1 MKVIMYGEW
10 FEGVLHRGKGVGEK
24 VFLYIFSFVGISCYF
39 PLLVT
44 LVMKQRKHKRCW
56 LSDPT
61 KEKKEIK
68 LRQNTPQRT
77 GGEKL
82 DRIII

>member
-1 MKVIMYGEW
+1 M
-10 FEGVLHRGKGVGEK
+10 GEK
-24 VFLYIFSFVGISCYF
+24 DFLYIFSFVGISCYF
-39 PLLVT
+39 LLLVT

-68 LRQNTPQRT
+68 LRQNTPKRP
-77 GGEKL
+77 GREEL
-82 DRIII
+82 DRIITLARPLAT

>member
-1 MKVIMYGEW
+1 M
-10 FEGVLHRGKGVGEK
+10 GEK

-68 LRQNTPQRT
+68 LRQNTP
-77 GGEKL
+77 KIK
-82 DRIII
+82 DREERNWGPFLESPDN

>member
-1 MKVIMYGEW
+1 M
-10 FEGVLHRGKGVGEK
+10 GEK

-68 LRQNTPQRT
+68 LRQNTPKRP
-77 GGEKL
+77 GREEL
-82 DRIII
+82 DRIITLARPLAT

>member
-1 MKVIMYGEW
+1 M
-10 FEGVLHRGKGVGEK
+10 GEK

-44 LVMKQRKHKRCW
+44 LVMKQRKHKRSW

-68 LRQNTPQRT
+68 LRQNTPKRP
-77 GGEKL
+77 GGEEL